1 MSIALSNFGPLEIYK
16 NFDLPLSA
24 INFSVKIYADN
35 YFYKNIYLFNLIV
48 LYEMSFFNVLNYM
61 LRFFIFIFDFNMSQS
76 CYFSK

>member
-35 YFYKNIYLFNLIV
+35 YFYKNIYLFQI
-48 LYEMSFFNVLNYM
+48 LYYM
-61 LRFFIFIFDFNMSQS
+61 KWVFLMF
-76 CYFSK
+76 